1 MIEAAELYWILKE
14 YVFKT
19 ILGTTWWFFLSIFV
33 MHISTYIY
41 YTFKA
46 RTSKPHK
53 YALQDLEE
61 SIRRIVTLF
70 LMFLIEKDF
79 YSVIKS
85 GVLPCMVLVPFMFYK
100 YGDISLT

>member
-1 MIEAAELYWILKE
+1 
-14 YVFKT
+14 
-19 ILGTTWWFFLSIFV
+19 

-70 LMFLIEKDF
+70 LMFLFMSFMLANLIEKDF